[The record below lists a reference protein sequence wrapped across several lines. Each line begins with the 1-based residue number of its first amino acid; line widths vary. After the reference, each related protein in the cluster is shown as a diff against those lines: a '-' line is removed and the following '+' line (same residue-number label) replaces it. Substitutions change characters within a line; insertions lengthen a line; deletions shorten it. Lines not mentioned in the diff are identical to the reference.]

1 MSAPSRTMRRPCS
14 IAPSMSV
21 PRPSPLNESGVTLTM
36 PITYVREPHSNLWP
50 PISAITARLC
60 SAADMRLD
68 ELARGA
74 GAALEGS
81 PDVEVSGI
89 AYDSRRVNPGDLFVA
104 VQGIHVDGHHY
115 LHDAIAKGAVAVA
128 VERPVPVP
136 EGVPLL
142 RLPSTRIGL
151 AELSAELFG
160 RPSRQLRLAGVT
172 GTDGKT
178 TVTHMAEHVL
188 QAGGVVAGAMSTV
201 AFKVSGREVDNVSG
215 QTTTEAPEVQAWLAR
230 MVEAGAQAAVIET
243 TSHALV
249 QERVRACEFDVAA
262 FTNVGHDH
270 LDYHA
275 TWEDYLEAKG
285 RLIELTAN
293 AADKGIEKT
302 AVLNRDDASY
312 ERLARKPISR
322 RWTYGLTTAS
332 DLHPL
337 ELSITGIGSR
347 FRMKTP
353 FGETEVI
360 LHVPARFNIYNAL
373 CAAGVCLALG
383 VPIEDVGQGLAGFEG
398 VRGRLEPRPAGHGP
412 RGGGVLRLLHHH
424 HRRPAERGPGR
435 DRARR
440 ADGRRRQV
448 ARARL
453 RGRDRP
459 PRRHPPCDRDRRSR
473 GHRAPGG
480 QGARALDANRVGL
493 GTLGRARGA
502 EAALQGRVGGW
513 PLR

>member
-1 MSAPSRTMRRPCS
+1 
-14 IAPSMSV
+14 
-21 PRPSPLNESGVTLTM
+21 
-36 PITYVREPHSNLWP
+36 
-50 PISAITARLC
+50 
-60 SAADMRLD
+60 MRLD

-275 TWEDYLEAKG
+275 SWEDYLEAKA
-285 RLIELTAN
+285 RLIDLTSRS
-293 AADKGIEKT
+293 ADKGIEKT
-302 AVLNRDDASY
+302 AVLNRDDVSY
-312 ERLARKPISR
+312 ERLSRRAIAR
-322 RWTYGLTTAS
+322 RWTYGMTAAA

-337 ELSITGIGSR
+337 ELSITGSGSR
-347 FRMKTP
+347 FRMRTP
-353 FGETEVI
+353 LGETEVS
-360 LHVPARFNIYNAL
+360 LNVPARFNIYNAL

-383 VPIEDVGQGLAGFEG
+383 VAVDDVGHGLSGFEG
-398 VRGRLEPRPAGHGP
+398 VRGRLEPVDLGQDFRVYIDFAHAAGSLASALAELRPFTRGRLIAVFGSTARSDHDRPGMGRAAAEFSDFFIITTDDPLTEDPVEIARDVQSGAGGK
-412 RGGGVLRLLHHH
+412 
-424 HRRPAERGPGR
+424 APGR
-435 DRARR
+435 DFEVVIDRR
-440 ADGRRRQV
+440 AEIRRAIEIAMPGDTVLLAGKGHERSMRT
-448 ARARL
+448 AHGSEPWDERAE
-453 RGRDRP
+453 
-459 PRRHPPCDRDRRSR
+459 
-473 GHRAPGG
+473 
-480 QGARALDANRVGL
+480 
-493 GTLGRARGA
+493 A
-502 EAALQGRVGGW
+502 EAAIKERLAG
-513 PLR
+513 